1 MAVIF
6 VVLAVLVVVAIAL
19 VAVGGVVG
27 SLSAQP
33 ALRTYSLD
41 EAVDFVADRLPERT
55 SAVLSYA
62 DVRAIIGWHL
72 DFLEQKGVARASTDP
87 TPSDGVEA
95 SGVPGPAQVV
105 DEDDALAWVLG
116 RIAESEDGLP
126 DAGVDFDDTEVVAVL
141 DGNEAYL
148 VAIGAVGGEVAEPL
162 DPTA

>member
-1 MAVIF
+1 MALIILG
-6 VVLAVLVVVAIAL
+6 LAVVAVVVIAL

-27 SLSAQP
+27 PLSSQP
-33 ALRTYSLD
+33 PLRVYSLD
-41 EAVDFVADRLPERT
+41 EAVDFVAERLPDHVT
-55 SAVLSYA
+55 AVLSFD

-72 DFLEQKGVARASTDP
+72 DFLEQKGVARASTEP
-87 TPSDGVEA
+87 TPKDGVEA

-116 RIAESEDGLP
+116 QISAADGLP
-126 DAGVDFDDTEVVAVL
+126 DAGTEFDDADVVAVL

-148 VAIGAVGGEVAEPL
+148 VAIGAVGAVVAEPL